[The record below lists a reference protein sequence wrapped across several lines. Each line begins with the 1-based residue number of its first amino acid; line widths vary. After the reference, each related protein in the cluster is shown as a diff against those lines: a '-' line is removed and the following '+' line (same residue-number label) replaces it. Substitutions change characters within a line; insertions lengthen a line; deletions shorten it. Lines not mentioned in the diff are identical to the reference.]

1 LPATD
6 RDEESDGGTGGHG
19 GTTGGLG
26 GIAGGHGGMVRGP
39 GMLRLGLVAFGLYQ
53 LAIGLFQA
61 VAPGAFFD
69 AVGPFGAR
77 NDHYILDSATF
88 ELPLGAMLLLA
99 VRLQSWRVPALAF
112 ATAHWALH
120 ALNHLV
126 DVGEADPGWVGVFD
140 LVALTLGTAILAW
153 LLANALRAERW
164 SGGP

>member
-1 LPATD
+1 LPAGD
-6 RDEESDGGTGGHG
+6 RDEDAECGD
-19 GTTGGLG
+19 GGLG
-26 GIAGGHGGMVRGP
+26 GVARGAGVVRF
-39 GMLRLGLVAFGLYQ
+39 GLVAFGLYQ
-53 LAIGLFQA
+53 IAIGLFQA

-77 NDHYILDSATF
+77 NDHYVLDAATF
-88 ELPLGAMLLLA
+88 ELPLGAMLLAA

-120 ALNHLV
+120 SLNHLV

-140 LVALTLGTAILAW
+140 FVALTGGTAFLAW

-164 SGGP
+164 SA